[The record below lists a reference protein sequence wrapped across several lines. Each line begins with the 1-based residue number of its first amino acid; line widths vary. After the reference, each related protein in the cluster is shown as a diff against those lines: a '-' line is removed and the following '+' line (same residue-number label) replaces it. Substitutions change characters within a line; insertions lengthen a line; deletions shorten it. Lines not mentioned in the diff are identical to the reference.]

1 MFPKPNLR
9 MILWATLAMA
19 LLMNYVTW
27 LHDYPPVAESA
38 GATAVAPADSAT
50 GG

>member
-27 LHDYPPVAESA
+27 LHDYPPA
-38 GATAVAPADSAT
+38 APVVE
-50 GG
+50 